1 MIMQPPIIGQSAKG
15 RWFWQ
20 VTTPKGKVV
29 RQARGWRPN
38 LILNDGMDRVA
49 VDAWCDCF
57 TYATAGTGTNSNY
70 VYSGTTKAS
79 QTGITVTADAAI
91 FSVAD
96 VGKCL
101 YWATAPVAQAFITG
115 YTSPTQ
121 VTVRESQ
128 SVILFPFYV
137 VNTKQTGLQAELKRT
152 NTYITGITYCFTTR
166 TGDYLTI
173 RRSYIFSA
181 EIAPVDYREF
191 GLSWAAAGVST
202 HFARFT
208 TDEPVSVGTGNQ
220 LRLIYETRL
229 TMFPASAR
237 YVEVNP
243 VVGWPYP
250 GVSQSKYYDGL
261 QYIGLSSVASSGVS
275 TAFDTGYYTNEPSA
289 NGGANVFA
297 FFSSTSTPL
306 NSLGSSVG
314 RVGGAILSRA
324 PTYVAYI
331 ANSFYRDRTVVL
343 TASDG
348 NIANLRSMG
357 FGDASAGFGAEYGNT
372 GYVQVY
378 DWNQRKPD
386 TDSLTLTW
394 RYAWSRII
402 QI

>member
-1 MIMQPPIIGQSAKG
+1 MIKTIGQRASG

-20 VTTPKGKVV
+20 VVNAKGQVV
-29 RQARGWRPN
+29 REARAWRPN

-49 VDAWCDCF
+49 VDSWCDCF

-70 VYSGTTKAS
+70 VYSGTVQAS
-79 QTGITVTADAAI
+79 QTGQTVTANAAI
-91 FSVAD
+91 FSAAD

-121 VTVRESQ
+121 VTVAESQ
-128 SVILFPFYV
+128 SVILFPFYI
-137 VNTKQTGLQAELKRT
+137 VNTKQTGLQTELKRT

-181 EIAPVDYREF
+181 EVAAVDYREF
-191 GLSWAAAGVST
+191 GLSWAAAGAST

-208 TDEPVSVGTGNQ
+208 TDEPVSVGIGNQ
-220 LRLIYETRL
+220 LRLIYEIRL
-229 TMFPASAR
+229 TMFPTSAR
-237 YVEVNP
+237 YVETNV

-250 GVSQSKYYDGL
+250 PIGHSKYYDGL
-261 QYIGLSSVASSGVS
+261 QYIGLSAVTTTGA
-275 TAFDTGYYTNEPSA
+275 TTRFDDGYYTNEPSA
-289 NGGANVFA
+289 NGGANVYA

-306 NSLGSSVG
+306 NSFGSSVN

-324 PTYVAYI
+324 PTYVAYTPL
-331 ANSFYRDRTVVL
+331 SFYRDRTVIL
-343 TASDG
+343 TPGDG
-348 NIANLRSMG
+348 NITTLRSMG
-357 FGDASAGFGAEYGNT
+357 FGDASAGAFAEYGNT

-378 DWNQRKPD
+378 DLNQRKPD